1 MLDLLYYLCLRT
13 LVNNIYILQIKIKF
27 DNILLSLGGFKMQ
40 TQKNILSKNGY
51 NISTTIFLPENK
63 HMRAIIIACHGFGG
77 DKESSAIYLL
87 AQKLNKINIG
97 VIAFD
102 FPAHGESE
110 VSGERFT
117 VSECI
122 QNIKDIENYIKQEY
136 KDIKIGIFSTSFGA
150 YITLLKIL
158 QQDNFFTIVLR
169 APAIC
174 MDEILI
180 NSILKES
187 MEDFKNRGYTI
198 LGYEK
203 SMEVYFSFYEE
214 LVENNILEKFNRKR
228 KMLIVQGTEDDMA
241 PISDTIKFI
250 NKNED
255 AILEKIVGA
264 DHRMKK
270 EGELEKAINIA
281 VDYIISFL

>member
-1 MLDLLYYLCLRT
+1 
-13 LVNNIYILQIKIKF
+13 
-27 DNILLSLGGFKMQ
+27 MQ
-40 TQKNILSKNGY
+40 VPKNIQSKNGY
-51 NISTTIFLPENK
+51 NISATLFLPGSEK
-63 HMRAIIIACHGFGG
+63 MKAIIIACHGFGG

-87 AQKLNKINIG
+87 AEKLNKINIG

-102 FPAHGESE
+102 FPAHGKSE
-110 VSGERFT
+110 VTGERFT
-117 VSECI
+117 LSECI
-122 QNIKDIENYIKQEY
+122 QNIKDIENYIKQEFGN
-136 KDIKIGIFSTSFGA
+136 IKIGIFSTSFGA

-158 QQDNFFTIVLR
+158 QEDNFFAVVLR

-180 NSILKES
+180 NSILKETI
-187 MEDFKNRGYTI
+187 EDYKNRGFTI

-203 SMEVYFSFYEE
+203 SMEVYYSFYEE
-214 LVENNILEKFNRKR
+214 LVDNKILEQFNQKR

-250 NKNED
+250 DKNDD
-255 AILEKIVGA
+255 AVLEKIIGA

>member
-1 MLDLLYYLCLRT
+1 MQLEEK
-13 LVNNIYILQIKIKF
+13 IY
-27 DNILLSLGGFKMQ
+27 
-40 TQKNILSKNGY
+40 SKNGY
-51 NISTTIFLPENK
+51 KISSTLFLPDNNSNSIK
-63 HMRAIIIACHGFGG
+63 AMIIACHGFGG

-87 AQKLNKINIG
+87 AEKLNSLNIG

-110 VSGERFT
+110 VSGEKFT

-122 QNIKDIENYIKQEY
+122 QNIKDIERYIKEKY
-136 KDIKIGIFSTSFGA
+136 RDIKIGIFSTSFGA
-150 YITLLKIL
+150 YVTLLKIL
-158 QQDNFFTIVLR
+158 QEDEFFTVVLR

-174 MDEILI
+174 MDEILV

-187 MEDFKNRGYTI
+187 VEDYKNRQFTI

-203 SMEVYFSFYEE
+203 SMAVYYSFYEE
-214 LVENNILEKFNRKR
+214 LLNNKILDKFNKKR

-250 NKNED
+250 EKNDD
-255 AILEKIVGA
+255 AILEKIIGA